1 MHDTKKKKKTFS
13 SLWTFCFSSTVRLL
27 KPGQCFLEKLGGK
40 QTTLLALLPMLQDV
54 CMIHR
59 PFG

>member
-1 MHDTKKKKKTFS
+1 MMD
-13 SLWTFCFSSTVRLL
+13 LCFSSTVRLL